1 MSVTVLGNAIFHLSS
16 STDKRTLT
24 TLGVSAAIFVLGLA
38 APAAG
43 EIKSRPFD
51 SSTTPQEMLDLYKS
65 GLPFK
70 QYISLTIKNP
80 PSAELIKQ
88 ELGDSNVQCGG
99 KGTDVRT
106 NKAVCNQMVSFMN
119 QTCIVDS
126 SISRNCEQDYI
137 SDYLLSQHLTELQ
150 QSKLSYITL
159 ARAASMN
166 HPETIPDELIRLLNT
181 SS

>member
-1 MSVTVLGNAIFHLSS
+1 MNALSNAILDLINSVN
-16 STDKRTLT
+16 KKTLT
-24 TLGVSAAIFVLGLA
+24 ILGVSATIFVLGLA
-38 APAAG
+38 ASAAG
-43 EIKSRPFD
+43 ETKSKPFN

-70 QYISLTIKNP
+70 QYISLTIKDP
-80 PSAELIKQ
+80 SSAELIKQ
-88 ELGDSNVQCGG
+88 ELGDSNIQCGG

-106 NKAVCNQMVSFMN
+106 NKAVCNQMISFMN
-119 QTCIVDS
+119 QTCTVAPN
-126 SISRNCEQDYI
+126 ISRNCEQDYI

-166 HPETIPDELIRLLNT
+166 HPESIPDELIRLLNT
-181 SS
+181 TN